1 MMTVMAITAMMSAY
15 STSPWPVSSC
25 VKKRIPLLPEARRP
39 AGMLAGRVLPTAAVL
54 QSHPCMTAASGTALP
69 GLSGGLAE
77 CRSQTDL
84 GGSRSR
90 RLDAADSGGRFGGA
104 EAERL

>member
-15 STSPWPVSSC
+15 STSPWPSSC

-39 AGMLAGRVLPTAAVL
+39 TGMLAGRVLATAAVL
-54 QSHPCMTAASGTALP
+54 QSHPCMTVAAAPAVP
-69 GLSGGLAE
+69 GLSGGLAKS
-77 CRSQTDL
+77 RSQAYL
-84 GGSRSR
+84 GRRRSL
-90 RLDAADSGGRFGGA
+90 RLDAADSGGRLGGA